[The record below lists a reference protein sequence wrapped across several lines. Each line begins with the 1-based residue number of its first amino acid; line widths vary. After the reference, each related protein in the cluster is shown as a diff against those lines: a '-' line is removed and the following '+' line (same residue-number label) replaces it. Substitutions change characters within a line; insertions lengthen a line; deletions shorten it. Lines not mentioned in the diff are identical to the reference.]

1 MFVVVP
7 VKFDERVDVNVEGIH
22 YRINSIWIE
31 SVLLKALGGTLIK
44 IPKMLKVVFLPPVF

>member
-22 YRINSIWIE
+22 YRIHSIGIE
-31 SVLLKALGGTLIK
+31 YVLLKSLGGTLIK
-44 IPKMLKVVFLPPVF
+44 IPTMLKVVFLPPIF

>member
-22 YRINSIWIE
+22 YRIHSIGIE
-31 SVLLKALGGTLIK
+31 YIILKSLGGTLIK